1 LSLTADTLT
10 LKSQVLGILKLPRNQ
25 VALVA
30 LGNRALTNSTAPK
43 AEADATAVS
52 PAAGATNVLPTL
64 PTALTQAGAN
74 TNLSRQSVMQLL
86 NDASP
91 EARGKFNEL
100 MSGYLS
106 GKISVDDIRT
116 QAKSA
121 ADQLRALKG
130 ELGPD
135 AGVALDG
142 YLSILDRFLGQG
154 SSSATPP
161 SKSVDGTAK
170 PKPPTG
176 SDQE

>member
-1 LSLTADTLT
+1 MFGTKRCLKLTAFVSMALQLLGALSALNAWADQVEMQNGDRYAGTVLSLTADTLT

-86 NDASP
+86 ND
-91 EARGKFNEL
+91 
-100 MSGYLS
+100 
-106 GKISVDDIRT
+106 
-116 QAKSA
+116 
-121 ADQLRALKG
+121 
-130 ELGPD
+130 
-135 AGVALDG
+135 
-142 YLSILDRFLGQG
+142 
-154 SSSATPP
+154 
-161 SKSVDGTAK
+161 
-170 PKPPTG
+170 
-176 SDQE
+176 